1 MQVLLWALQAVLA
14 LVFIAHGLMFLFPPP
29 EIAALMNES
38 LPRWFQ
44 LALGVAEV
52 LGGIGIVLPG
62 LTGVFP
68 FLVSWAAVGIMITM
82 VCATVWHIVRAEYS
96 SAGVTFVLLAMAT
109 FVAYKRWPSGAP
121 RPSLSGSASP

>member
-1 MQVLLWALQAVLA
+1 MNAFLWVLQGLLAVA
-14 LVFIAHGLMFLFPPP
+14 FIAHGLMFLFPPP
-29 EIAALMNES
+29 DIAALMNES

-109 FVAYKRWPSGAP
+109 FVAYKRWPSGTP

>member
-1 MQVLLWALQAVLA
+1 VQVLLWAVQAVLA
-14 LVFIAHGLMFLFPPP
+14 IVFVAHGLMFLFPPP
-29 EIAALMNES
+29 EIAVLMNES

-52 LGGIGIVLPG
+52 LGGIGILLPA

-68 FLVSWAAVGIMITM
+68 FLVSWAAIGIAITM
-82 VCATVWHIVRAEYS
+82 ICATVWHIVRAEYS
-96 SAGVTFVLLAMAT
+96 SAAVTFVLLAMAAL
-109 FVAYKRWPSGAP
+109 VVYKRRPSGAP